1 VSADPGGL
9 QGRVVLVTGA
19 SRGLGASMARG
30 LADRGARVVAAAR
43 SLDALAEVVAHRPDL
58 MSAEQADMRDLDRL
72 GELVDRVVARH
83 GHLDVLINNA
93 GIAPAGRYA
102 DQDPHVWRET
112 LDINV
117 LAPMVLSQAAG
128 RHFIA
133 QQSGKI
139 INVASTTGVR
149 GKPLLVAYSASK
161 GALVRMT
168 EALAAEWARH
178 GVQVN
183 VVAPGAFATDAQSAV
198 LESPELLQRRIRKIP
213 ARRIADPGEIV
224 PLVCLLASPDSD
236 YITGSVFVIDGGEAG
251 KL

>member
-1 VSADPGGL
+1 MNADPGGL

-19 SRGLGASMARG
+19 SRGLGASIARG
-30 LADRGARVVAAAR
+30 LADRGASVVAAAR
-43 SLDALAEVVAHRPDL
+43 SLDGLAVVVAHRPDL

-72 GELVDRVVARH
+72 EDLVDRVVARH

-93 GIAPAGRYA
+93 GIALAGRYA

-112 LDINV
+112 LNINV

-128 RHFIA
+128 RHFVA
-133 QQSGKI
+133 QKSGKI

-198 LESPELLQRRIRKIP
+198 LESPELLQRRVRKIP
-213 ARRIADPGEIV
+213 AGRIADPGEIV

>member
-9 QGRVVLVTGA
+9 QGRVILVTGA
-19 SRGLGASMARG
+19 SRGLGASIARG
-30 LADRGARVVAAAR
+30 LADCGASVVAAAR
-43 SLDALAEVVAHRPDL
+43 SLDALAVVVAHRPDL
-58 MSAEQADMRDLDRL
+58 MSAERADLRDLDCL
-72 GELVDRVVARH
+72 GDLVDGVVARH

-102 DQDPHVWRET
+102 DQDPHIWRET

-133 QQSGKI
+133 QKSGKI

-183 VVAPGAFATDAQSAV
+183 AVAPGAFATDAQSAV

-213 ARRIADPGEIV
+213 AGRIADPGEIV
-224 PLVCLLASPDSD
+224 PLVCLLASPGSD